1 MKANKSLLVC
11 RFDAGSYAQWQLLK
25 WDAHCWQSRTMV
37 GPSWSGRG
45 NGPAALSLAPGCSCR
60 QGHMPEGELASLLP
74 VPPGA
79 FLKPLLFFLVLVHHL
94 LIIQRHFC
102 YFLPWLSQTFLC
114 LFHLFDA
121 IVHFFSLSRSLTR
134 QSTSSLLL
142 SSFVFTLY
150 ISEKIIF

>member
-1 MKANKSLLVC
+1 MKANKSLLVF

-37 GPSWSGRG
+37 GPSWSGHG

-94 LIIQRHFC
+94 LIIQR
-102 YFLPWLSQTFLC
+102 YFLL
-114 LFHLFDA
+114 LFTLAFSELF
-121 IVHFFSLSRSLTR
+121 ISFVWWHCPLLQPVSLTR

-142 SSFVFTLY
+142 SSFVFPLY
-150 ISEKIIF
+150 ISE